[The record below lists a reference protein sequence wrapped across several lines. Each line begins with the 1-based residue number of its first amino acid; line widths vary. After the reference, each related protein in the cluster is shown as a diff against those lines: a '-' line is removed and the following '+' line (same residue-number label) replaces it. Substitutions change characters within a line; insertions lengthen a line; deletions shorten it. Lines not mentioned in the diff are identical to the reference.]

1 MQAFSESSFQ
11 MPDRIELKPDQII
24 LFIGDSITD
33 AGRLEEAYRPF
44 GYGYVHFV
52 AYGLL
57 AKYSEYN
64 LSIIN
69 TGMSG
74 DTIRDLD
81 YRWER
86 DCLNHKPDVLSIL
99 IGINDV
105 FRQYSDRQDEAI
117 LLDEYQLTYKR
128 LLSLVK
134 VKYNCQLILIEPFMF
149 CDDKANPAYKALL
162 QYIDAVRA
170 LAEEFNA
177 ILVPLQELIDDKIT
191 KVSPEKF
198 SDDMVHP
205 YVWAHAWIAQ
215 QWFEATKL

>member
-1 MQAFSESSFQ
+1 MQTK
-11 MPDRIELKPDQII
+11 IELKPNSSIV
-24 LFIGDSITD
+24 FIGDSITD
-33 AGRLEEAYRPF
+33 ADRLEPAYRPF

-52 AYGLL
+52 AYRLL
-57 AKYSEYN
+57 AKYPEYN

-69 TGMSG
+69 TGISS

-86 DCLNHKPDVLSIL
+86 DCLSHKPDILSVL

-105 FRQYSDRQDEAI
+105 FRQYTGRPDEAV
-117 LLDEYQLTYKR
+117 LVDEYQLTYKR

-134 VKYNCQLILIEPFMF
+134 EKYNCQLILIEPFMF
-149 CDDKANPAYKALL
+149 CDEKTNPAYKALQ
-162 QYIDAVRA
+162 QYIHAVRA
-170 LAEEFNA
+170 LAEEFDA
-177 ILVPLQELIDDKIT
+177 VLVPLQELIDDKIK

-215 QWFEATKL
+215 QWFVATKL

>member
-1 MQAFSESSFQ
+1 
-11 MPDRIELKPDQII
+11 MPDGIELKPGQTI

-33 AGRLEEAYRPF
+33 AGRLEAAYKPF

-52 AYGLL
+52 AYRLL
-57 AKYSEYN
+57 AEYPEYN

-69 TGMSG
+69 TGISG

-81 YRWER
+81 YRWDK
-86 DCLNHKPDVLSIL
+86 DCLNHKPDILTVL

-105 FRQYSDRQDEAI
+105 FRQYNGTLDTAV
-117 LLDEYQLTYKR
+117 LLDEYQVTYKR

-134 VKYNCQLILIEPFMF
+134 EKYNCRLILMEPFMF

-162 QYIDAVRA
+162 QYIHAVRA
-170 LAEEFNA
+170 LAAEFDA
-177 ILVPLQELIDDKIT
+177 VLVPLQELIDKKIK
-191 KVSPEKF
+191 KVPPEKF

-215 QWFEATKL
+215 RWLEAIKL

>member
-1 MQAFSESSFQ
+1 MQ
-11 MPDRIELKPDQII
+11 MPDRIELKSNQTI

-33 AGRLEEAYRPF
+33 AGRLEAAYRPF

-52 AYGLL
+52 AYRLK
-57 AKYSEYN
+57 AKYPEYN

-69 TGMSG
+69 TGISG
-74 DTIRDLD
+74 NTIRDLN

-86 DCLNHKPDVLSIL
+86 DCLNHKPDILSVL

-105 FRQYSDRQDEAI
+105 FRQYTGTPDAAV
-117 LLDEYQLTYKR
+117 LFDEYQLTYNR

-134 VKYNCQLILIEPFMF
+134 EKYNCRLILIEPFMF
-149 CDDKANPAYKALL
+149 CDDKANPAYKSLQ
-162 QYIDAVRA
+162 QYIHAVRA
-170 LAEEFNA
+170 LAEEFDA
-177 ILVPLQELIDDKIT
+177 VLVPLQELIDNKI
-191 KVSPEKF
+191 KEVPPEKF

-215 QWFEATKL
+215 QWLEATKL

>member
-1 MQAFSESSFQ
+1 MQTK
-11 MPDRIELKPDQII
+11 IELKPNSSIV
-24 LFIGDSITD
+24 FIGDSITD
-33 AGRLEEAYRPF
+33 AGRLEAAYRPY

-52 AYGLL
+52 AYRLL
-57 AKYSEYN
+57 AKYPEYN

-69 TGMSG
+69 TGISG
-74 DTIRDLD
+74 NTIRDLN

-86 DCLNHKPDVLSIL
+86 DCLNHKPDILSVL

-105 FRQYSDRQDEAI
+105 FRQYTGTLDTAV

-128 LLSLVK
+128 LLSLAK
-134 VKYNCQLILIEPFMF
+134 EKYNCQLILIEPFMF
-149 CDDKANPAYKALL
+149 CDDKTNPTYITVL
-162 QYIDAVRA
+162 QYIHAVRA
-170 LAEEFNA
+170 LAAEFDA
-177 ILVPLQELIDDKIT
+177 VLIPLQELIDKKI
-191 KVSPEKF
+191 KQVSPEKF